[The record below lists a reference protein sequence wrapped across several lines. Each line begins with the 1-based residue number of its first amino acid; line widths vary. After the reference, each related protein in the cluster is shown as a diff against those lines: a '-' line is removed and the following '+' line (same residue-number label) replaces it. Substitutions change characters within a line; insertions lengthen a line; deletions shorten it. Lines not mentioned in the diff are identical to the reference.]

1 MDIFITPFL
10 LILLAMQLDQLRE
23 DAVLAG
29 RIKEGDHVAFRQ
41 FFDRYHGVLLTYLS
55 RKGMDEAAAQDIVQN
70 AFIKIWESRHQIDP
84 TKSLKSFLFRIGYT
98 RMLNH
103 FRDHAKFEQGTD
115 LNLRPNE
122 SNVHQEAAYSQMHS
136 YLLKV
141 VQTMPEKRKAVFE
154 LCFLQ
159 ELTYREAAETLG
171 VSIKTI
177 ENHMALALKTIRKA
191 MAPMKE

>member
-1 MDIFITPFL
+1 MDILLTPFL
-10 LILLAMQLDQLRE
+10 FILLAMQLDQLRE
-23 DAVLAG
+23 DAVLAR

-41 FFDRYHGVLLTYLS
+41 FFDRYHGVLLSYLS
-55 RKGMDEAAAQDIVQN
+55 KKGMEDAAAQDIVQN
-70 AFIKIWESRHQIDP
+70 AFIKIWESRDQIDP
-84 TKSLKSFLFRIGYT
+84 SKSLKSFLFRIGYT

-103 FRDHAKFEQGTD
+103 FRDHAKFDQGAD
-115 LNLRPNE
+115 LSIRAHE
-122 SNVHQEAAYSQMHS
+122 SNVHQDASYSQMHS
-136 YLLKV
+136 FLLKV
-141 VQTMPEKRKAVFE
+141 VQQMPEKRKAVFE

-191 MAPMKE
+191 MAPMRE